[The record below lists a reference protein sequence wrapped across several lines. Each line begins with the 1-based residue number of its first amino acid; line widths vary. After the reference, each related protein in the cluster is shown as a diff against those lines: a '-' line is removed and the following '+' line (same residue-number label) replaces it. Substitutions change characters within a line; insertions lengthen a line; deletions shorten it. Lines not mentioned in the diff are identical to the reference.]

1 MNFVF
6 ISPQFPAFFW
16 NFCDRL
22 KKRGVTV
29 LGIGDTPYEQ
39 LSAEVKQSLNE
50 YYWVSTM
57 NDYDKVYR
65 AVAFLTFKHGRIDW
79 LESNNEY
86 WLEQDARLRTD
97 FNITTGFRTGDI
109 ERCKSKARMKEIY
122 AQAGIPSARQ
132 SMVTTPEAAREFI
145 GQVGWPVLVKP
156 EGGVGAIATWKL
168 ENDEDLT
175 RFFDGKPDVPYVM
188 EEFIDGDIVSYDAI
202 VNSAGD
208 PLFESMTEWPPS
220 VADIVNQELDLTYYV
235 AAGMPD
241 ALRRLGRAA
250 VKAFGAVRRF
260 VHLEF
265 FRLKTAK
272 PGLGDVGDFIG
283 LEVNMRPAGGYTPD
297 MMDYAHGTDVFALWA
312 DMVTED
318 RRVLPESGND
328 HCCVS
333 AGRRDKY
340 EYVHTEQEIFDR
352 YGKDIVISERVPE
365 LNVPQMGNM
374 MYIAHA
380 ADDAAAREFIRF
392 VTEKKE

>member
-6 ISPQFPAFFW
+6 ISPQFPRFFW

-39 LSAEVKQSLNE
+39 LSVEVKESLNE
-50 YYWVSTM
+50 YYWVSSM
-57 NDYDKVYR
+57 DEYDKVYR

-97 FNITTGFRTGDI
+97 FNITTGFKLGDI
-109 ERCKSKARMKEIY
+109 ERCKSKAQMKEIY
-122 AQAGIPSARQ
+122 ARAQIPSARQ
-132 SMVTTPEAAREFI
+132 ARVTTPEAARDFVAA
-145 GQVGWPVLVKP
+145 VGWPVIVKP
-156 EGGVGAIATWKL
+156 EVGVGAIDTWKL
-168 ENDEDLT
+168 ENEDDLT

-202 VNSAGD
+202 VNSVGE

-220 VADIVNQELDLTYYV
+220 VADIVNRELDLAYYV
-235 AAGMPD
+235 AADMPE

-272 PGLGDVGDFIG
+272 PGLGEVGDFIG

-297 MMDYAHGTDVFALWA
+297 MMDYAHGTDVFAIWA

-318 RRVLPESGND
+318 RRVLAPSGSD

-392 VTEKKE
+392 VTEKRE